1 MMSHFPAKEDSKT
14 RKRKH
19 NLLHEESSSS
29 NTALKRMWQ
38 NLQQNSREE
47 ESNSGELQSSLS
59 SCRNPHLKAEERR
72 TLHTKIVANKQSVPM
87 RIKESNAFQ
96 KGIIFSIHLNDR
108 KLQNP
113 SPLENVMQPEKRTD
127 EETSKP
133 HSPNRAN
140 PAEGYRGGEAGCG
153 GGGNEEGEVEVEVE
167 SAAEV
172 GGGEEG
178 VRGSD
183 EGECD
188 GEEEEEGEEGEEG
201 P

>member
-19 NLLHEESSSS
+19 NLLNEESSSS

-59 SCRNPHLKAEERR
+59 GCRNSHLEAEKRR
-72 TLHTKIVANKQSVPM
+72 T
-87 RIKESNAFQ
+87 
-96 KGIIFSIHLNDR
+96 LNDR